1 MSNKKGP
8 AVTGEHRGAI
18 TTNVE
23 PDVLTG
29 AYVSTKQL
37 LDLRFRAGHAATQTS
52 VTRTSSQ
59 AGLRLSKHK
68 GRGIDFA
75 EVRQYQPGDD
85 IRSIDWRVT
94 ARKNSPHTKVFREE
108 RESPALLFVDQTQPM
123 FFGSVQRLKSVAVAE
138 LAGRL
143 AWLVTHHG
151 DRVGGLVLDR
161 ESHHMFRPFR
171 TVKATGRFLQ
181 QVATSNRLLQKPE
194 GVVDQEAAAANLQ
207 SALNDLIQL
216 RQQRFRVFIIADL
229 VGCPDLINKLW
240 QEALPRIAR
249 KHQVTIMQVG
259 DPLDQQLPP
268 AGFYSVSQGDSQL
281 NFHSGSLSA
290 REAYAEAYRLRE
302 DAVKG
307 LCRNP
312 SINYLSFSTADTNW
326 DRRNLGLASG
336 GRATL

>member
-1 MSNKKGP
+1 
-8 AVTGEHRGAI
+8 VTGEHRGAI

-123 FFGSVQRLKSVAVAE
+123 FFGSVQRLKSVAVA
-138 LAGRL
+138 
-143 AWLVTHHG
+143 
-151 DRVGGLVLDR
+151 
-161 ESHHMFRPFR
+161 
-171 TVKATGRFLQ
+171 
-181 QVATSNRLLQKPE
+181 
-194 GVVDQEAAAANLQ
+194 
-207 SALNDLIQL
+207 
-216 RQQRFRVFIIADL
+216 
-229 VGCPDLINKLW
+229 
-240 QEALPRIAR
+240 
-249 KHQVTIMQVG
+249 
-259 DPLDQQLPP
+259 
-268 AGFYSVSQGDSQL
+268 
-281 NFHSGSLSA
+281 
-290 REAYAEAYRLRE
+290 
-302 DAVKG
+302 
-307 LCRNP
+307 
-312 SINYLSFSTADTNW
+312 
-326 DRRNLGLASG
+326 
-336 GRATL
+336 